1 MSSCRIHLIIE
12 MELEQLRAFLEV
24 ARTKSFTAAGR
35 SMFVSHSTV
44 SRAVSSLEAELGVSL
59 IDRTNRV
66 LGLTEAG
73 KRLSDRAPELLALA
87 DEVADEVRNIL

>member
-1 MSSCRIHLIIE
+1 

-59 IDRTNRV
+59 IDRGNCV

-73 KRLSDRAPELLALA
+73 KRLYERGPELLALA
-87 DEVADEVRNIL
+87 DDIADDVRRG

>member
-1 MSSCRIHLIIE
+1 

-35 SMFVSHSTV
+35 NLFVSHSTV

-66 LGLTEAG
+66 FGLTEAG

-87 DEVADEVRNIL
+87 DEVADEVRNIYYNV

>member
-35 SMFVSHSTV
+35 SMCVSHSTV

-59 IDRTNRV
+59 IDRGNRV

-73 KRLSDRAPELLALA
+73 KRLYERGPELLALA
-87 DEVADEVRNIL
+87 DDIADDVRRG

>member
-1 MSSCRIHLIIE
+1 

-35 SMFVSHSTV
+35 SMFVS
-44 SRAVSSLEAELGVSL
+44 RAVSSLEAELGVSL
-59 IDRTNRV
+59 IDRGNRV

-87 DEVADEVRNIL
+87 DEVADEVRNIQ

>member
-1 MSSCRIHLIIE
+1 

-24 ARTKSFTAAGR
+24 ARTKSFTVAGR
-35 SMFVSHSTV
+35 NLFVSHSTV

-66 LGLTEAG
+66 FDLTEAG
-73 KRLSDRAPELLALA
+73 KRLSDRAPELLSLA
-87 DEVADEVRNIL
+87 DEVADEVRNIQ

>member
-1 MSSCRIHLIIE
+1 MSSCRIHLIID

-35 SMFVSHSTV
+35 NLFVSHSTV

-59 IDRTNRV
+59 IDRTNSV
-66 LGLTEAG
+66 FGLTVYSNNEKPTNG
-73 KRLSDRAPELLALA
+73 EFIAL
-87 DEVADEVRNIL
+87 VADKMLLDV

>member
-44 SRAVSSLEAELGVSL
+44 SRAVSSLEAELGVRL
-59 IDRTNRV
+59 IDRGNRV

-73 KRLSDRAPELLALA
+73 KRLYERGPELLALA
-87 DEVADEVRNIL
+87 DDIADDVRRG

>member
-59 IDRTNRV
+59 IDRGNRV
-66 LGLTEAG
+66 LALTEAG
-73 KRLSDRAPELLALA
+73 KRLYERGPELLALA
-87 DEVADEVRNIL
+87 DDIADDVRRG